1 MESGAPLITRERAGG
16 SGQVPGGMLALAHV
30 LSWWRDAGVDCLVA
44 PAPRPWTM
52 LSPAPEEVR
61 AEAPRIPAGVHAHT
75 PRHEESPLLVARP
88 PEAPHPEVPAPRFAT
103 LADLHAHV
111 AATAPGAPLADGN
124 PASGL
129 LVLGE
134 APSAEDLRTG
144 RPFTGP
150 AGRLLDRMLAAI
162 GLDRS
167 QAYITLLAPR
177 LGAPGPPSEAA
188 VAADLPL
195 TLEHLRLAAP
205 RLILLLGAIP
215 TRVLTGDGTP
225 ISRMRGRVTS
235 VRVGGLEVAALPTYN
250 PAFLLRQPAAK
261 REAWSDLLQLKA
273 ILVKAGLVMTG
284 TDG

>member
-1 MESGAPLITRERAGG
+1 MEINAPLIARGRAGG
-16 SGQVPGGMLALAHV
+16 FGQGPGGMSALAPI

-44 PAPRPWTM
+44 PAPRSWTTP
-52 LSPAPEEVR
+52 SPAVALPPDVPQPAVQAYAPALPR
-61 AEAPRIPAGVHAHT
+61 AADAPTSGL
-75 PRHEESPLLVARP
+75 PL
-88 PEAPHPEVPAPRFAT
+88 PRFAT
-103 LADLHAHV
+103 LADLQAHV
-111 AATAPGAPLADGN
+111 AAAAPGTPLADGN
-124 PASGL
+124 PEAGL

-134 APSAEDLRTG
+134 APSAEDLKTG
-144 RPFTGP
+144 RPFSGP

-167 QAYITLLAPR
+167 LAYVTLLAPR
-177 LGAPGPPSEAA
+177 LGAPGPPPDDA

-215 TRVLTGDGTP
+215 TRVLTGDSTP
-225 ISRMRGRVTS
+225 ISRMRGRFT
-235 VRVGGLEVAALPTYN
+235 RVAAGGLEVEALPTYN

-273 ILVKAGLVMTG
+273 RLEQAGLAMTERKA
-284 TDG
+284 